1 MIEADNWQEYNV
13 LVNNQGQAIST
24 NLITSN
30 AAIQSRGVEVELT
43 GKLSPKLDLS
53 ASFGYV
59 DSEYTDYRFSTA
71 QNFTG
76 NKVKLVPE
84 YDASI
89 AASWRPWRGLFVR
102 GEANATGRT
111 PLNSENLA
119 FQDAVVL
126 LNAQI
131 GWETD
136 RWTAR
141 LYIENLTD
149 ELVYTSSAY
158 TNFAFGFDGTYYA
171 GVGKPRILGLQ
182 VSHKW

>member
-1 MIEADNWQEYNV
+1 M
-13 LVNNQGQAIST
+13 
-24 NLITSN
+24 
-30 AAIQSRGVEVELT
+30 
-43 GKLSPKLDLS
+43 
-53 ASFGYV
+53 
-59 DSEYTDYRFSTA
+59 
-71 QNFTG
+71 
-76 NKVKLVPE
+76 
-84 YDASI
+84 
-89 AASWRPWRGLFVR
+89 R

-111 PLNSENLA
+111 PLNPENLA

-141 LYIENLTD
+141 LYVENLTD
-149 ELVYTSSAY
+149 RLVYTSSAY

-171 GVGKPRILGLQ
+171 GVGKPRIVGLQ